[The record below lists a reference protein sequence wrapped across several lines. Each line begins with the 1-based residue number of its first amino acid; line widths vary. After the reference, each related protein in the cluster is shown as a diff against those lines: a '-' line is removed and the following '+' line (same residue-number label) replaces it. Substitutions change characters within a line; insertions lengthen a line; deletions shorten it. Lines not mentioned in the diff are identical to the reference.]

1 MLRTYFCMQRFSPD
15 ILFDTVL
22 HANFELAA
30 KKHHDDAQTLC
41 VNSCE
46 VKETVDVW
54 PIKSAS
60 YMLNQ
65 FALLCRR

>member
-1 MLRTYFCMQRFSPD
+1 MQ
-15 ILFDTVL
+15 LN
-22 HANFELAA
+22 ANFELAA
-30 KKHHDDAQTLC
+30 KKKLHDDAQTLC